1 MCGILSL
8 MQLMKLKVGTHVGLA
23 VSFLVAMVSLYTLLV
38 LPRLERLSGSVGY
51 GSFAM
56 FLLESFAVIAAVWTW
71 ESFFRGGLSFCVSL
85 TMRLS
90 FARSF
95 SGSLNRL
102 SFEFPKHLVCW
113 ESHAMCPWFE
123 RVASSANIADVPSR
137 NDCAL
142 LRREPKDEIL
152 FDACVEGF

>member
-8 MQLMKLKVGTHVGLA
+8 MQLLKLNVGTHVGLA
-23 VSFLVAMVSLYTLLV
+23 LSFLVAMVSLYILLV
-38 LPRLERLSGSVGY
+38 LPRLERLSDSVGY

-71 ESFFRGGLSFCVSL
+71 ESFFGGGLSFCVSL

-95 SGSLNRL
+95 SGKFESLEFRFPETPRL
-102 SFEFPKHLVCW
+102 LGVAC
-113 ESHAMCPWFE
+113 
-123 RVASSANIADVPSR
+123 RVPV
-137 NDCAL
+137 
-142 LRREPKDEIL
+142 
-152 FDACVEGF
+152 V